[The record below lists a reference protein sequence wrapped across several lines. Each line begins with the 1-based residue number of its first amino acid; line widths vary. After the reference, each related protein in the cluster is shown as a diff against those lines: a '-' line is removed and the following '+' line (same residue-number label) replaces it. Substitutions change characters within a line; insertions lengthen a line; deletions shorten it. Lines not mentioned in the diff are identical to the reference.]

1 MGYRD
6 STIVPTFCVGCD
18 PSIKACMGSMCPLS
32 PFDVCLV
39 RVMGLVVPV
48 GVGGVGGTCL
58 CRHSRLFRTA
68 AVHTEN
74 CKKHV

>member
-18 PSIKACMGSMCPLS
+18 PSIKACMGSICPLS

-48 GVGGVGGTCL
+48 GVGGVQGLNYSTYLL
-58 CRHSRLFRTA
+58 CW
-68 AVHTEN
+68 V
-74 CKKHV
+74 